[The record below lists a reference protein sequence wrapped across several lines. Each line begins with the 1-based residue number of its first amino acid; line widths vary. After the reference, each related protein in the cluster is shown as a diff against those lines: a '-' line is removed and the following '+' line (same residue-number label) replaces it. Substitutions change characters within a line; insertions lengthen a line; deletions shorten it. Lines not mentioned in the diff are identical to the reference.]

1 MRRLIKRPT
10 TNHQPPTN
18 NLEVGSWK
26 LGVISIAVI
35 VTLARLGAQAPTP
48 PPQGDQPQ
56 AVFRGSTRLVVQN
69 VYVKDKDGQPIQGLT
84 AKDFVVF
91 EDNQRQEIAFVEFQR
106 IANEP
111 VADVQAPTPDPVR
124 DAAAGVQRAVN
135 VEISTPPAASVKYQN
150 RRLLVLYFD
159 QSSMPLTDQLRSY
172 ENARRFL
179 DRQMAV
185 SDLVAVITFS
195 NGILRVRQDF
205 TDNRATLREVVDVL
219 QVGDDLN
226 GDGLPDTADSG
237 GDSEFSVFNT
247 DRQLS
252 ALQTA
257 VGMLRGLSEQK
268 TLVYFGSGLR
278 LNGSDNQAQLSATK
292 NAAIRA
298 NVTINPVD
306 ARGLTASA
314 PLGDAT
320 QSAAGGAG
328 GLFGGTS
335 VAANS
340 QASQDTLFSLAKDTG
355 GTALFDSNDLSL
367 GIVRAAQAVTDYYI
381 VAYYS
386 THVEPDGKF
395 RRVRVEL
402 QPSRDARLTHRQG
415 YYGDKTFANFT
426 NADRERQLEEAF
438 TLEDPITEITIAM
451 ELNYFQLSRAEYYV
465 PVSMKIPGSE
475 LTQARS
481 RGAAT
486 TRIDFIG
493 EIKDEYGITIQNIRD
508 SITIRLSDADAQQ
521 LARRPIQYENGYVLL
536 PGKYVIKVLA
546 RDTTTGRIGTYQTPF
561 VVPNLMREKQHAPIS
576 SVVLA
581 SQRVAAGDELF
592 TVRQDA
598 EIAALNPLVVDGQ
611 KLLPSVTRVFSKSR
625 DLLVYLE
632 TYQRDAPTTAGR
644 PIVAV
649 LSLYRGDEKV
659 FETAPLPVIGG
670 MHPKSKAVPVK
681 VSVPLASIEPGRYD
695 CQITVLD
702 PETQKAAFWRMPVA
716 IVP

>member
-1 MRRLIKRPT
+1 MRITAIT
-10 TNHQPPTN
+10 T
-18 NLEVGSWK
+18 
-26 LGVISIAVI
+26 IALV
-35 VTLARLGAQAPTP
+35 LAIASGRAQAPA
-48 PPQGDQPQ
+48 PPQGGDQQPA
-56 AVFRGSTRLVVQN
+56 AVFKGSTRLVVQN
-69 VYVKDKDGQPIQGLT
+69 VSVKDKAGQPIEGLT

-106 IANEP
+106 IANDPIVDAPEP
-111 VADVQAPTPDPVR
+111 AADPAR
-124 DAAAGVQRAVN
+124 DAAAGVQRVIN
-135 VEISTPPAASVKYQN
+135 VEIAKPPAGSIKYQN
-150 RRLLVLYFD
+150 RRLIVLYFD
-159 QSSMPLTDQLRSY
+159 QSSMPLADQLRSY

-185 SDLVAVITFS
+185 ADLVAVMTFQ

-205 TDNRATLREVVDVL
+205 TDNRGALREIVDTL
-219 QVGDDLN
+219 QIGDDLN
-226 GDGLPDTADSG
+226 GDGIPDAGGGDSAG
-237 GDSEFSVFNT
+237 AFGQGDSEFSVFNT

-252 ALQTA
+252 ALQSA
-257 VGMLRGLSEQK
+257 VGMLRDLPEQK

-320 QSAAGGAG
+320 RAAAGNAG
-328 GLFGGTS
+328 SLFGS
-335 VAANS
+335 QPVAANS

-355 GTALFDSNDLSL
+355 GRAMFDSNDLAL
-367 GIVRAAQAVTDYYI
+367 GIVNAARAVTDYYI

-386 THVEPDGKF
+386 TRTEADGKF

-402 QPSRDARLTHRQG
+402 PANREAQLAHRQG
-415 YYGDKTFANFT
+415 YYADKSFANFT

-438 TLEDPITEITIAM
+438 MLEDPITEITIAM
-451 ELNYFQLSRAEYYV
+451 ELNHFQLSRAEYYV
-465 PVSMKIPGSE
+465 PVSMKLPGSE
-475 LTQARS
+475 LTLARS
-481 RGAAT
+481 RGAPQ

-521 LARRPIQYENGYVLL
+521 LSRRPIQYENGYVLL

-561 VVPNLMREKQHAPIS
+561 VVPNLVKETPQLPIS
-576 SVVLA
+576 SVVLS
-581 SQRVAAGDELF
+581 SQRVALGDELF

-598 EIAALNPLVVDGQ
+598 EVAALNPLVVDGQ

-625 DLLVYLE
+625 DLFVYLE
-632 TYQRDAPTTAGR
+632 AYQRGTTAMR
-644 PIVAV
+644 PVVAV

-659 FETAPLPVIGG
+659 FETAPVPVVGG
-670 MHPKSKAVPVK
+670 MHPKSKAVPVR
-681 VSVPLASIEPGRYD
+681 VSVPLAGIDPGRYE
-695 CQITVLD
+695 CQVTVLD
-702 PETQKAAFWRMPVA
+702 PETQKAAFWRMPLA

>member
-1 MRRLIKRPT
+1 MRIPAIT
-10 TNHQPPTN
+10 A
-18 NLEVGSWK
+18 
-26 LGVISIAVI
+26 IALVVAI
-35 VTLARLGAQAPTP
+35 TSGGAQAPP
-48 PPQGDQPQ
+48 PAQGGDQQPQ
-56 AVFRGSTRLVVQN
+56 AVFKTSTRLVVQN
-69 VYVKDKDGQPIQGLT
+69 VYVKDKAGQPIEGLT

-91 EDNQRQEIAFVEFQR
+91 EENQRQEIAFVEFQR

-111 VADVQAPTPDPVR
+111 IVDVPDPA
-124 DAAAGVQRAVN
+124 DPAPAAGVQRAVN
-135 VEISTPPAASVKYQN
+135 VEIATPPPGSIKYQN
-150 RRLLVLYFD
+150 RRLIVLYFD
-159 QSSMPLTDQLRSY
+159 QSSMPLADQLRSY

-179 DRQMAV
+179 DRQMTMA
-185 SDLVAVITFS
+185 DLVAVITFANS
-195 NGILRVRQDF
+195 ILRVRQDF
-205 TDNRATLREVVDVL
+205 TDNRAALREVIDTL
-219 QVGDDLN
+219 QIGDDLN

-237 GDSEFSVFNT
+237 GDAEFNVFNT

-252 ALQTA
+252 ALQSA
-257 VGMLRGLSEQK
+257 VGMFRGLPEQK

-320 QSAAGGAG
+320 RAAAGNAG
-328 GLFGGTS
+328 SLFGS
-335 VAANS
+335 QPVAATS

-355 GTALFDSNDLSL
+355 GTAMFDSNDLAL

-386 THVEPDGKF
+386 TNTALDGKF
-395 RRVRVEL
+395 RRVRIEL
-402 QPSRDARLTHRQG
+402 PAGRDARLSHRQG
-415 YYGDKTFANFT
+415 YYADKTFANFT

-475 LTQARS
+475 LTLARN
-481 RGAAT
+481 RGAPQ
-486 TRIDFIG
+486 TRIDCIG

-508 SITIRLSDADAQQ
+508 SISIRLSDADAQQ
-521 LARRPIQYENGYVLL
+521 LSRRPIQYENGYVLL

-561 VVPNLMREKQHAPIS
+561 VVPNLVKETPQIPIS
-576 SVVLA
+576 SVVLS
-581 SQRVAAGDELF
+581 SQRVALGDELF

-598 EIAALNPLVVDGQ
+598 EVAALNPLVMDGQ

-625 DLLVYLE
+625 DLFVYLE
-632 TYQRDAPTTAGR
+632 AYQRGTTAMR
-644 PIVAV
+644 PVVAV

-659 FETAPLPVIGG
+659 FETAPVPVVGG
-670 MHPKSKAVPVK
+670 MHPKSKAVPVR
-681 VSVPLASIEPGRYD
+681 VSVPLAGIEPGRYD
-695 CQITVLD
+695 CQVTVLD
-702 PETQKAAFWRMPVA
+702 PETQKAAFWRMPLA

>member
-1 MRRLIKRPT
+1 MR
-10 TNHQPPTN
+10 
-18 NLEVGSWK
+18 
-26 LGVISIAVI
+26 AI
-35 VTLARLGAQAPTP
+35 VVLLLAMTRLGAQAAQAPQAPSP
-48 PPQGDQPQ
+48 PGDQQP
-56 AVFRGSTRLVVQN
+56 VFRGSTRLVVQN
-69 VYVKDKDGQPIQGLT
+69 VYVKDKDGKPIQGLT
-84 AKDFVVF
+84 AKDFTVF

-111 VADVQAPTPDPVR
+111 VGDLPEPAAAPAPP
-124 DAAAGVQRAVN
+124 APAAGVQRAVN
-135 VEISTPPAASVKYQN
+135 LEIATPPAGSVKYQN
-150 RRLLVLYFD
+150 RRLLVMYFD
-159 QSSMPLTDQLRSY
+159 QSSMPLADQLRSF
-172 ENARRFL
+172 ENARKFL
-179 DRQMAV
+179 DKQITVA
-185 SDLVAVITFS
+185 DLVAVMSFA

-205 TDNRATLREVVDVL
+205 TDNRATLREVIDDM
-219 QVGDDLN
+219 QIGDDLN
-226 GDGLPDTADSG
+226 GDGLPDSGDSG

-252 ALQTA
+252 ALQSA
-257 VGMLRGLSEQK
+257 VNMFRALPEQK
-268 TLVYFGSGLR
+268 TLIYFGSGLR

-306 ARGLTASA
+306 ARGLMASA

-320 QSAAGGAG
+320 RASSGNAGS
-328 GLFGGTS
+328 LFGSTQ
-335 VAANS
+335 VAASS
-340 QASQDTLFSLAKDTG
+340 QASQDTLFSLARDTG
-355 GTALFDSNDLSL
+355 GKATFDSNDLAL
-367 GIVRAAQAVTDYYI
+367 GIVNAAQTVTDYYI

-386 THVEPDGKF
+386 TKTEADGKF
-395 RRVRVEL
+395 RRVRVDV
-402 QPSRDARLTHRQG
+402 PSALEARLSYRQG
-415 YYGDKTFANFT
+415 YYADKAFANFN

-451 ELNYFQLSRAEYYV
+451 ELNYFLLSRAEYYV

-475 LTQARS
+475 LNIARS

-508 SITIRLSDADAQQ
+508 SITVRLSDADAQQ

-561 VVPNLMREKQHAPIS
+561 VVPNLVREQQQVPIS
-576 SVVLA
+576 SVVLS
-581 SQRVAAGDELF
+581 SQRVALGDELF

-598 EIAALNPLVVDGQ
+598 EVAALNPLVVDGQ
-611 KLLPSVTRVFSKSR
+611 KLLPSVTRVFSRSR

-632 TYQRDAPTTAGR
+632 TYQRDTTATAAR
-644 PIVAV
+644 PVIAV

-659 FETAPLPVIGG
+659 FESAPLPVIGG
-670 MHPKSKAVPVK
+670 MHPKSRAVPVK

-702 PETQKAAFWRMPVA
+702 PETQKATFWRMPVA

>member
-1 MRRLIKRPT
+1 MGI
-10 TNHQPPTN
+10 
-18 NLEVGSWK
+18 GSWE
-26 LGVISIAVI
+26 LGVLGI
-35 VTLARLGAQAPTP
+35 VFVLAMTRPGAQAPAT
-48 PPQGDQPQ
+48 PQGGDQQP
-56 AVFRGSTRLVVQN
+56 VFRSSTRLVVQN
-69 VYVKDKDGQPIQGLT
+69 VYVKDKDGKPIQGLT
-84 AKDFVVF
+84 AKDFVVT
-91 EDNQRQEIAFVEFQR
+91 EDNQRQEIAFVEYQR
-106 IANEP
+106 IANDPANDLPEP
-111 VADVQAPTPDPVR
+111 PAADPAR
-124 DAAAGVQRAVN
+124 DAAAAAGVQRAVN
-135 VEISTPPAASVKYQN
+135 VEIATPPAGSIKYQN
-150 RRLLVLYFD
+150 RRLLVMYFD

-172 ENARRFL
+172 DNARKFL
-179 DRQMAV
+179 DRQMTV
-185 SDLVAVITFS
+185 SDLVAVMTFA

-205 TDNRATLREVVDVL
+205 TDNRATLREVIDAL
-219 QVGDDLN
+219 QIGDDLN
-226 GDGLPDTADSG
+226 GDGLPDAGDNG

-252 ALQTA
+252 ALQSA
-257 VGMLRGLSEQK
+257 VNMFRALPEQK
-268 TLVYFGSGLR
+268 TLIYFGSGLR

-306 ARGLTASA
+306 ARGLTAAA
-314 PLGDAT
+314 PLGDVT
-320 QSAAGGAG
+320 RAASGNAGA
-328 GLFGGTS
+328 LFGGTS

-355 GTALFDSNDLSL
+355 GTAMFDTNDLSL
-367 GIVRAAQAVTDYYI
+367 GIVRAAQTVTDYYI

-386 THVEPDGKF
+386 MHTEQDGKF
-395 RRVRVEL
+395 RRVRVEVP
-402 QPSRDARLTHRQG
+402 QTADARLSYRQG
-415 YYGDKTFANFT
+415 YYGDKSFANFN

-438 TLEDPITEITIAM
+438 SLEDPITEITIAM
-451 ELNYFQLSRAEYYV
+451 ELNYFLLSRAEYYV

-508 SITIRLSDADAQQ
+508 SISIRLSDADAQQ

-561 VVPNLMREKQHAPIS
+561 VVPNLVREKQRTPIS
-576 SVVLA
+576 SVVLS
-581 SQRVAAGDELF
+581 SQRVALGDELF
-592 TVRQDA
+592 TVRQDP
-598 EIAALNPLVVDGQ
+598 EVAALNPLVVDGQ
-611 KLLPSVTRVFSKSR
+611 RLLPSVTRVFSKSR

-632 TYQRDAPTTAGR
+632 TYQRDTTTTTGR
-644 PIVAV
+644 PVVAV
-649 LSLYRGDEKV
+649 LSLYRGDERV
-659 FETAPLPVIGG
+659 FETAPLPVVGG

>member
-1 MRRLIKRPT
+1 MKLPT
-10 TNHQPPTN
+10 TTCQPPKA
-18 NLEVGSWK
+18 LPLLGVGSWK
-26 LGVISIAVI
+26 LGVIALALAV
-35 VTLARLGAQAPTP
+35 TRLGAQAPAP
-48 PPQGDQPQ
+48 AQGGDQQP
-56 AVFRGSTRLVVQN
+56 VFRSSTRLVVQN
-69 VYVKDKDGQPIQGLT
+69 VYVKDKDGKPIPGLT
-84 AKDFVVF
+84 AKDFVVT
-91 EDNQRQEIAFVEFQR
+91 EDNQRQEIAFVEYQR

-111 VADVQAPTPDPVR
+111 AGDPPEPDAAVPAS

-135 VEISTPPAASVKYQN
+135 VEIATPPSGSIKYQN
-150 RRLLVLYFD
+150 RRLLVMYFD
-159 QSSMPLTDQLRSY
+159 QSSMPLADQLRSY
-172 ENARRFL
+172 ENARKFL
-179 DRQMAV
+179 DKQMTVA
-185 SDLVAVITFS
+185 DLVAVMSFS
-195 NGILRVRQDF
+195 NNILRVRQDF
-205 TDNRATLREVVDVL
+205 TDNRARLREVIDGM
-219 QVGDDLN
+219 QIGDDIN
-226 GDGLPDTADSG
+226 GDGIPDSGDSG
-237 GDSEFSVFNT
+237 GDAEFSVFNT

-252 ALQTA
+252 ALQSA
-257 VGMLRGLSEQK
+257 VNMFRALPEQK
-268 TLVYFGSGLR
+268 TLIYFGSGLR

-314 PLGDAT
+314 PLGNAT
-320 QSAAGGAG
+320 QSASGNAGA
-328 GLFGGTS
+328 LFGGTS
-335 VAANS
+335 VASTA
-340 QASQDTLFSLAKDTG
+340 QASQDTLFSLARDTG
-355 GTALFDSNDLSL
+355 GKASFDSNDLSL
-367 GIVRAAQAVTDYYI
+367 GIVNAAQTVTDYYI

-386 THVEPDGKF
+386 THTDPNGKF
-395 RRVRVEL
+395 RRVRVEVPQNTQANL
-402 QPSRDARLTHRQG
+402 SYRQG
-415 YYGDKTFANFT
+415 YFGDKTFANFN

-438 TLEDPITEITIAM
+438 ALEDPITEITIAM
-451 ELNYFQLSRAEYYV
+451 ELNYFLLSRAEYYV

-508 SITIRLSDADAQQ
+508 SLTIKLSDADAQQ

-546 RDTTTGRIGTYQTPF
+546 RDATTGRIGTYQTPF
-561 VVPNLMREKQHAPIS
+561 VVPNLVREKQQAPIS
-576 SVVLA
+576 SVVLS

-592 TVRQDA
+592 SVRQDA

-611 KLLPSVTRVFSKSR
+611 RLLPSVTRVFSKSR

-632 TYQRDAPTTAGR
+632 AYQRDATTATGR
-644 PIVAV
+644 PVVAV
-649 LSLYRGDEKV
+649 LSLYRGDDKV

-670 MHPKSKAVPVK
+670 MHPKSKAIPVK
-681 VSVPLASIEPGRYD
+681 VSVPLTSIEPGRYD

-702 PETQKAAFWRMPVA
+702 PETQKASFWRMPLA

>member
-1 MRRLIKRPT
+1 MRIPAITAITLIVAIT
-10 TNHQPPTN
+10 S
-18 NLEVGSWK
+18 G
-26 LGVISIAVI
+26 
-35 VTLARLGAQAPTP
+35 GAQAPS
-48 PPQGDQPQ
+48 PPQGGDQQPQ
-56 AVFRGSTRLVVQN
+56 AVFKASTRLVVQN
-69 VYVKDKDGQPIQGLT
+69 VSVKDKAGQPIEGLT

-91 EDNQRQEIAFVEFQR
+91 EENQRQEIAFVEFQR

-111 VADVQAPTPDPVR
+111 IVDVPDPA
-124 DAAAGVQRAVN
+124 DPAPAAGVQRAVN
-135 VEISTPPAASVKYQN
+135 VEIATPPPGSIKYQN
-150 RRLLVLYFD
+150 RRLIVLYFD
-159 QSSMPLTDQLRSY
+159 QSSMPLADQLRSY

-179 DRQMAV
+179 DGQMTMA
-185 SDLVAVITFS
+185 DLVSVITFANS
-195 NGILRVRQDF
+195 ILRVRQDF
-205 TDNRATLREVVDVL
+205 TDNRAALREVIDTL
-219 QVGDDLN
+219 QIGDDLN

-237 GDSEFSVFNT
+237 GDAEFNVFNT

-252 ALQTA
+252 ALQSA
-257 VGMLRGLSEQK
+257 VGMFRGLAEQK

-278 LNGSDNQAQLSATK
+278 LNGSDNHAQLSATK

-320 QSAAGGAG
+320 RAAAGNAG
-328 GLFGGTS
+328 SLFGS
-335 VAANS
+335 QPVAANS

-355 GTALFDSNDLSL
+355 GTAMFDSNDLAL

-386 THVEPDGKF
+386 TNTALDGKF
-395 RRVRVEL
+395 RRVRIEL
-402 QPSRDARLTHRQG
+402 PAGRDARLSHRQG
-415 YYGDKTFANFT
+415 YYADKTFANFT

-475 LTQARS
+475 LTLARN
-481 RGAAT
+481 RGAPQ

-508 SITIRLSDADAQQ
+508 SISIRLSDADAQQ
-521 LARRPIQYENGYVLL
+521 LSRRPIQYENGYVLL

-561 VVPNLMREKQHAPIS
+561 VVPNLVKETPQIPIS
-576 SVVLA
+576 SVVLS
-581 SQRVAAGDELF
+581 SQRVALGDELF

-598 EIAALNPLVVDGQ
+598 EVAALNPLVMDGQ

-625 DLLVYLE
+625 DLFVYFE
-632 TYQRDAPTTAGR
+632 AYQRGTTAMR
-644 PIVAV
+644 PVVAV

-659 FETAPLPVIGG
+659 FETAPVPVVGG
-670 MHPKSKAVPVK
+670 MHPKSKAVPVR
-681 VSVPLASIEPGRYD
+681 VSVPLAGIEPGRYD
-695 CQITVLD
+695 CQVTVLD
-702 PETQKAAFWRMPVA
+702 PETQKAAFWRMPLA

>member
-1 MRRLIKRPT
+1 MRRLEKRPT
-10 TNHQPPTN
+10 TNCQLPNN
-18 NLEVGSWK
+18 NLEVGRWK
-26 LGVISIAVI
+26 LGVIAIVLAV
-35 VTLARLGAQAPTP
+35 TRLGAQAPTP

-56 AVFRGSTRLVVQN
+56 AVFRSSTRLVVQN

-84 AKDFVVF
+84 SKDFVVF

-111 VADVQAPTPDPVR
+111 VTDVQAITPDPVR
-124 DAAAGVQRAVN
+124 DAVAGVQRAVN

-328 GLFGGTS
+328 GLFGGTN

-598 EIAALNPLVVDGQ
+598 EVAALNPLVVDGQ

>member
-1 MRRLIKRPT
+1 MRAAACTALLI
-10 TNHQPPTN
+10 
-18 NLEVGSWK
+18 
-26 LGVISIAVI
+26 
-35 VTLARLGAQAPTP
+35 LATITSGGAQAPAA

-56 AVFRGSTRLVVQN
+56 AVFRSSTRLVVQN

-111 VADVQAPTPDPVR
+111 VADVQATIPDPVR

-135 VEISTPPAASVKYQN
+135 VEISTPPTASVKYQN

-172 ENARRFL
+172 ENARKFL

-205 TDNRATLREVVDVL
+205 TDNRATLREVLDVL

-268 TLVYFGSGLR
+268 TLIYFGSGLR

-298 NVTINPVD
+298 SVTINPVD

-328 GLFGGTS
+328 GLFGGS
-335 VAANS
+335 NVAANS

-402 QPSRDARLTHRQG
+402 QPSRDARVTHRQG

-598 EIAALNPLVVDGQ
+598 EVAALNPLVVDGQ

-632 TYQRDAPTTAGR
+632 TYQRDATTTAGR

>member
-1 MRRLIKRPT
+1 MKRPT
-10 TNHQPPTN
+10 TNAQRPRTRIF
-18 NLEVGSWK
+18 LEVGSWK
-26 LGVISIAVI
+26 LGVVILLLAV
-35 VTLARLGAQAPTP
+35 ARLGAQAPQAP
-48 PPQGDQPQ
+48 AQGGDQQP
-56 AVFRGSTRLVVQN
+56 VFRSSTRLVVQN
-69 VYVKDKDGQPIQGLT
+69 VYVKDRAGNPIQGLT
-84 AKDFVVF
+84 AKDFTVF
-91 EDNQRQEIAFVEFQR
+91 EENQRQEIAFVEFQR
-106 IANEP
+106 IATDLAGDVPEP
-111 VADVQAPTPDPVR
+111 PAADPAR
-124 DAAAGVQRAVN
+124 DAAAAAGVQRAVN
-135 VEISTPPAASVKYQN
+135 LEIATPPAGSIKYQN
-150 RRLLVLYFD
+150 RRLLVMYFD
-159 QSSMPLTDQLRSY
+159 QSSMPLADQLRSY
-172 ENARRFL
+172 ENARKFL

-185 SDLVAVITFS
+185 SDLVAVMTFS
-195 NGILRVRQDF
+195 NSILRVRQDF
-205 TDNRATLREVVDVL
+205 TDNRATLREVIDTL
-219 QVGDDLN
+219 QIGDDLN
-226 GDGLPDTADSG
+226 GDGLPDSGDSG

-257 VGMLRGLSEQK
+257 VNMFRALPEQK

-278 LNGSDNQAQLSATK
+278 LNPSDNQAQLSATK

-306 ARGLTASA
+306 ARGLMASA

-320 QSAAGGAG
+320 RASSGSAGS
-328 GLFGGTS
+328 LFGGTS
-335 VAANS
+335 ASAS
-340 QASQDTLFSLAKDTG
+340 QASQDTLFSLARDTG
-355 GTALFDSNDLSL
+355 GTATFDSNDLAL
-367 GIVRAAQAVTDYYI
+367 GIVRAAQTVTDYYI

-386 THVEPDGKF
+386 TRTETDGKF
-395 RRVRVEL
+395 RRVRVEVPQAL
-402 QPSRDARLTHRQG
+402 EARLSYRQG
-415 YYGDKTFANFT
+415 YYGDKSFANF
-426 NADRERQLEEAF
+426 NNVDRERQLEEAF

-451 ELNYFQLSRAEYYV
+451 ELNYFLLSRAEYYV

-475 LTQARS
+475 LNIARS

-508 SITIRLSDADAQQ
+508 SITVRLSDADAQQ

-561 VVPNLMREKQHAPIS
+561 VVPNLMREKQQAAIS
-576 SVVLA
+576 SVVLS
-581 SQRVAAGDELF
+581 SQRVALGDELF

-598 EIAALNPLVVDGQ
+598 DVAALNPLVVDGQ

-632 TYQRDAPTTAGR
+632 AYQRDTTAAAAR
-644 PIVAV
+644 PVVAV

-659 FETAPLPVIGG
+659 FETSPLPVIGG
-670 MHPKSKAVPVK
+670 MHPKSKAVPVR

-702 PETQKAAFWRMPVA
+702 PGTQQAAFWRMPIA